1 MGDTAQRCR
10 HVLDASIT
18 AFQPHAH
25 TLRLCWKYLPQFP
38 VTHPD
43 DARHCEILMMSK
55 APLLLGFES
64 GPTLVAFLLL
74 KPERDKKALFIIG
87 LKSLSKT
94 MQRNMASGV
103 LFSQFRE

>member
-1 MGDTAQRCR
+1 M
-10 HVLDASIT
+10 
-18 AFQPHAH
+18 
-25 TLRLCWKYLPQFP
+25 
-38 VTHPD
+38 THPD

-74 KPERDKKALFIIG
+74 KPERDIKALFIIG

-94 MQRNMASGV
+94 MQRNLASGV
-103 LFSQFRE
+103 ESCSLSSESRVGDCVHRVIKYLDKL